1 MMERLFGI
9 ENEIVWVS
17 SILLILFNFIGFY
30 FIIDLLDYDEIIAY
44 GVNDHLKMYR
54 SNPRDF
60 AFLFLGTTACNLLYV
75 FVFLMVKVLSSK
87 EHPGS
92 S

>member
-1 MMERLFGI
+1 MMERLYDI
-9 ENEIVWVS
+9 EKEIVCTL

-60 AFLFLGTTACNLLYV
+60 AFLFLGTTACNLL
-75 FVFLMVKVLSSK
+75 FVSIFLMVKVLSSK
-87 EHPGS
+87 EHSGPR
-92 S
+92 